1 MNCVGVFVHYLS
13 FLREFQIKYPIN
25 PRKATK
31 TTITIT
37 FVAGSI
43 SPMEKDGPKATSKKG
58 KYSGKK

>member
-1 MNCVGVFVHYLS
+1 MVCVRGFVHYLS

-43 SPMEKDGPKATSKKG
+43 SPIEKDGPKATSKNG
-58 KYSGKK
+58 RYGGKK